1 MGSMPPLH
9 AHFSVPVSQ
18 QWSRAMPLSVF
29 LQPEAL
35 LLVIF
40 SISLWLLGLISGLL
54 LPLVLQRVPGFW
66 SASAAADADNSG
78 DSAVLAPG
86 LQSRPL
92 SDVDP
97 DELLDD
103 ELLQSSGNSALHH
116 QVLASG
122 AVLTPH
128 WHISADDLEYFK
140 TVVEPVKGRLLTG
153 DLGPGWNFIM

>member
-1 MGSMPPLH
+1 M
-9 AHFSVPVSQ
+9 
-18 QWSRAMPLSVF
+18 
-29 LQPEAL
+29 QPEAL
-35 LLVIF
+35 LLVVF
-40 SISLWLLGLISGLL
+40 SISLWLLGVISGLL
-54 LPLVLQRVPGFW
+54 LPLVLQRVSILW
-66 SASAAADADNSG
+66 NSSAAADAASISG

-97 DELLDD
+97 DEILDD
-103 ELLQSSGNSALHH
+103 ELLLSSGNSALHH

-128 WHISADDLEYFK
+128 WHISIDDLEYFK